1 MAKYLV
7 DIFFFPKF
15 RTENRLNN
23 MKAFLIGILS
33 TIATLILVICVC
45 LAFGM
50 QNKIFTPV
58 PVYIMSPKDELQIN
72 HINSC
77 NIKEKLR
84 EVQELKDK
92 GVLLTPQEYT
102 NNVVN
107 YYNTVIVLLVTLL
120 ALFSVVSFFH
130 LKFIALEEVKKNV
143 TELLRKSP
151 EIQEILVSNFQGKID
166 ETLPQREE
174 FEELRRQVESLSI
187 NDIEDESE
195 LEKMKVKK

>member
-1 MAKYLV
+1 
-7 DIFFFPKF
+7 
-15 RTENRLNN
+15 
-23 MKAFLIGILS
+23 MKAFLIGVLS
-33 TIATLILVICVC
+33 SIATLIVVVCVC
-45 LAFGM
+45 LAFDM
-50 QNKIFTPV
+50 HNKIFTPV
-58 PVYIMSPKDELQIN
+58 YIISLKDELQIN
-72 HINSC
+72 HINNC

-107 YYNTVIVLLVTLL
+107 YYNTIIVLLVTLL
-120 ALFSVVSFFH
+120 ALFSVVSFLH
-130 LKFIALEEVKKNV
+130 LKFIALDEVKKNV

-151 EIQEILVSNFQGKID
+151 EIQEVLVSNFQGKID

-174 FEELRRQVESLSI
+174 FEELRRQVELLSI